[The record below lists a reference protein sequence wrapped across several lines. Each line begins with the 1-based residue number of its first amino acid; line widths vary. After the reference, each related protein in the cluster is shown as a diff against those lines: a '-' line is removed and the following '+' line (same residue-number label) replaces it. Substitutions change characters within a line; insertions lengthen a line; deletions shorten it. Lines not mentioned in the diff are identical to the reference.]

1 MAMGSVQIIL
11 GVIIILFSIGI
22 IAVVLFQEGHQKNLG
37 AISGGADNFLGK
49 TKARGVDA
57 MLERITKFVA
67 IGFFV
72 VVVVVNV
79 IVFLTQTTPAAN

>member
-1 MAMGSVQIIL
+1 MELGAVEIIL
-11 GVIIILFSIGI
+11 GAVIILFSIGI

-57 MLERITKFVA
+57 MLEKITKFVA
-67 IGFFV
+67 IGFFLV
-72 VVVVVNV
+72 TIAVNAIIFFV
-79 IVFLTQTTPAAN
+79 K